1 MTAID
6 TEAVRDQSAAL
17 AAALGQDA
25 GRGPGRPLT
34 ARGRRL
40 LTALARD
47 PSRTW
52 RPIDLIEAYPA
63 EFGNRGNPASC
74 IHRTAV
80 TLADRGLIR
89 RRKRLDRRGYQV
101 TEAGLEALS

>member
-6 TEAVRDQSAAL
+6 TEAVRAQSAAL
-17 AAALGQDA
+17 AAALGQDT
-25 GRGPGRPLT
+25 GPGRPLT
-34 ARGRRL
+34 ANGHRL

-52 RPIDLIEAYPA
+52 RPIDLIGKYPG
-63 EFGNRGNPASC
+63 EFGNRDNPESC

-80 TLADRGLIR
+80 TLANRGLVR

-101 TEAGLEALS
+101 TEAGLAALS